1 MAQAVKN
8 KAKATDGLIERAKLS
23 WQDLELLKAFRQ
35 IFDRKTRIHILNY
48 VAALAKYDGRKAHED
63 A

>member
-1 MAQAVKN
+1 MAQQVRIKSN
-8 KAKATDGLIERAKLS
+8 ATDGFLGRARLT
-23 WQDLELLKAFRQ
+23 WQDIELLKAFRQ
-35 IFDRKTRIHILNY
+35 IFDLKTRVHVLNY